1 MSQAVLSI
9 PDVLTPR
16 PGKFLQNKSK
26 HVPNMHT
33 KLTSSSYRG
42 AVWTLSSW
50 VRHTEQNSVSWF
62 EVKKEQ
68 ENEQQKINSEEGHS
82 VIRRKKR
89 FVEVFLFLSCCYCAT
104 NVIWTVHVVVSCEC
118 CDIPLLQISETKSVP
133 FLILC
138 VKKKRRIAHTLSFQL
153 KIKG

>member
-1 MSQAVLSI
+1 
-9 PDVLTPR
+9 
-16 PGKFLQNKSK
+16 
-26 HVPNMHT
+26 MHT

-89 FVEVFLFLSCCYCAT
+89 FVEVFLFCRV
-104 NVIWTVHVVVSCEC
+104 VIV
-118 CDIPLLQISETKSVP
+118 LQMWYE
-133 FLILC
+133 LYM
-138 VKKKRRIAHTLSFQL
+138 
-153 KIKG
+153 